1 MKKLVLLIL
10 AALVLCYGVLEGV
23 ILLGRRDDAER
34 NAPVMIVLGCMV
46 WPNGPSPALQRR
58 LNTALEYWQAHPEV
72 TIVVSGGQG
81 SNEPMSEAR
90 AMFDYLTARGVPE
103 SQILLE
109 DASTSTKQNLLYSK
123 ALLERRGYD
132 MVNTPVVIVSN
143 DFHLTRVRMLA
154 RRCGLDADTL
164 GAPMP
169 DFSSAFYS
177 YNREVFALVK
187 SFLLD

>member
-1 MKKLVLLIL
+1 ML
-10 AALVLCYGVLEGV
+10 AVLVLCYGALEGV

-46 WPNGPSPALQRR
+46 WPNGPSPALTRR
-58 LNTALEYWQAHPEV
+58 LDKALEYWQSHPDV

-81 SNEPMSEAR
+81 ANEPVSEAR
-90 AMFDYLTARGVPE
+90 AMFDYLTAHGVPE
-103 SQILLE
+103 EQILME

-123 ALLERRGYD
+123 ALLEHHGYD
-132 MVNTPVVIVSN
+132 MANTPVVIVSN
-143 DFHLTRVRMLA
+143 DFHLARVRMLA